1 MDKWLNQPM
10 VVRIVAVMLAV
21 MLWYVVNGPNGQ
33 SPSTTTV
40 AENMIRIDNAAL
52 EVRYDAERVAVLEAP
67 ETVDLIV
74 RGSQRDLS
82 LFRWRDYH
90 VYVDVTGYG
99 PGEVWAP
106 VQFDGFPAYVQV
118 EAEPAEVR
126 VVLEPLT
133 EITMPVEVEW
143 LGSLPEGYRVGTPTV
158 APTEVKVGGA
168 QSLLK
173 RIVAVKAYVHL
184 EEHSGQVKAESA
196 LRAVDAQGNRVDV
209 TIQPKTVRV
218 EAAIHIPKKTVPL
231 RLQWRGS
238 LPSGWTLSDVAF
250 QPQEVTLYGPSNV
263 LARYNEYLGPMV
275 DLSSVKPGQEFQLS
289 LPIEK
294 GLVRVEPAQIT
305 VRLNVSAPATKTLH
319 HVPIHVTGLAEHL
332 QLEWVQPEDGTLD
345 LVLMGASETLDRL
358 TASDVRVILDVSQQ
372 SAGEHS
378 GTVVVELP
386 PSVQLRGERA
396 VVRYELRTVDVPA
409 GVPEDRI
416 SDGEVRDGG
425 ATNGK
430 TQDELLR

>member
-1 MDKWLNQPM
+1 
-10 VVRIVAVMLAV
+10 
-21 MLWYVVNGPNGQ
+21 
-33 SPSTTTV
+33 
-40 AENMIRIDNAAL
+40 
-52 EVRYDAERVAVLEAP
+52 
-67 ETVDLIV
+67 
-74 RGSQRDLS
+74 
-82 LFRWRDYH
+82 
-90 VYVDVTGYG
+90 
-99 PGEVWAP
+99 
-106 VQFDGFPAYVQV
+106 
-118 EAEPAEVR
+118 
-126 VVLEPLT
+126 
-133 EITMPVEVEW
+133 
-143 LGSLPEGYRVGTPTV
+143 
-158 APTEVKVGGA
+158 
-168 QSLLK
+168 
-173 RIVAVKAYVHL
+173 
-184 EEHSGQVKAESA
+184 
-196 LRAVDAQGNRVDV
+196 
-209 TIQPKTVRV
+209 
-218 EAAIHIPKKTVPL
+218 
-231 RLQWRGS
+231 
-238 LPSGWTLSDVAF
+238 
-250 QPQEVTLYGPSNV
+250 
-263 LARYNEYLGPMV
+263 
-275 DLSSVKPGQEFQLS
+275 
-289 LPIEK
+289 PIEK

-430 TQDELLR
+430 TQDEPLR